1 MGRRKKQHPRLAFG
15 AIPRWLYD
23 MLANGEISGP
33 QFVVWAVIRGYVKD
47 EERGTFS
54 PPPIDLTNR
63 EIAQGA
69 GISTKRARQLLA
81 ELEEVGVL
89 QRLTAEELADRNLG
103 GNRWLR
109 LIRPPTPLKNKGEI
123 NMGEKDME
131 ETNKNSSRS
140 SPADHF
146 QASPSED
153 DLVLV
158 ARPGEG
164 GAGGEGHIP
173 LRNRG
178 EINNPHKN
186 KGEKDRVEKSQ
197 GEKRRAVA
205 LTLRDLGAF
214 SGVDY
219 EIADT
224 MLAAERFNTLEGAD
238 LLAEVRDTFYRVYH
252 QSEQDARNAHEAMRF
267 TISRLRNGDWG
278 DRAAKTRDKARSRRL
293 EQYTQPRSLV
303 RKPSPPTETERL
315 WQETL
320 NTLELQM
327 TRGTFDTRLRDSKAL
342 EINGNGQTLV
352 VQVRNRY
359 DLEWLESKLY
369 PVVLRA
375 LRQVVET
382 RADDERLGLDLETLD
397 VHFVI
402 PEPDTKPDVEN

>member
-89 QRLTAEELADRNLG
+89 QRLTADELADRGLG

-109 LIRPPTPLKNKGEI
+109 LIRPHTPLKNKGEI

-140 SPADHF
+140 SPADNS
-146 QASPSED
+146 QASPSAD
-153 DLVLV
+153 ALVLV
-158 ARPGEG
+158 ARSGEG
-164 GAGGEGHIP
+164 GAGGEGHTP

-178 EINNPHKN
+178 EIHNPHKN
-186 KGEKDRVEKSQ
+186 KGEKNKVEKSQ

-224 MLAAERFNTLEGAD
+224 MLAAERFNTLEGTD
-238 LLAEVRDTFYRVYH
+238 LRAEVRDIFYRVYH

-278 DRAAKTRDKARSRRL
+278 DRVAKTRDEARSRRL
-293 EQYTQPRSLV
+293 DQYPQTTSFSPKQPP
-303 RKPSPPTETERL
+303 PSEAQQL
-315 WQETL
+315 WQEAL
-320 NTLELQM
+320 GIMELQM
-327 TRGTFDTRLRDSKAL
+327 TRATFDTRLRESAAL

-375 LRQVVET
+375 LRQVLQT
-382 RADDERLGLDLETLD
+382 RADDERLGLNLETLD

-402 PEPDTKPDVEN
+402 PEPDTKPDQA

>member
-89 QRLTAEELADRNLG
+89 QRLTADELADRNLG

-109 LIRPPTPLKNKGEI
+109 LIRPHTPLKNMGEI

-140 SPADHF
+140 SPADHS

-164 GAGGEGHIP
+164 GAGGESHTP

-178 EINNPHKN
+178 EIHNPHKN
-186 KGEKDRVEKSQ
+186 KGEKDKVEKSQ

-214 SGVDY
+214 AGVDY

-224 MLAAERFNTLEGAD
+224 MLAAERFNTLESAD
-238 LLAEVRDTFYRVYH
+238 LRAEVRDTFYRVYH

-278 DRAAKTRDKARSRRL
+278 DRVAKTRDAARRRRL
-293 EQYTQPRSLV
+293 DQYPQTTSLSPKQPP
-303 RKPSPPTETERL
+303 PSEAQQL
-315 WQETL
+315 WQEAL
-320 NTLELQM
+320 GIMELQM
-327 TRGTFDTRLRDSKAL
+327 TRATFDTRLRESAAL

-359 DLEWLESKLY
+359 DVEWLESKLY

-375 LRQVVET
+375 LRQVIET
-382 RADDERLGLDLETLD
+382 REDDERLGLDLETLD

-402 PEPDTKPDVEN
+402 PEPDTKPDQA